1 MRPLGGPK
9 YGASPL
15 YAHHTT
21 SLVFNDPPLHTR
33 VRKLIAGAPTRGGRA
48 RFRGGP
54 RFRAKRDKWN
64 KWAQREHALNRR
76 ETLSIHM
83 PGTR

>member
-33 VRKLIAGAPTRGGRA
+33 VRKLIAAAPTRGGRA
-48 RFRGGP
+48 RFRGGATVP
-54 RFRAKRDKWN
+54 R
-64 KWAQREHALNRR
+64 EL
-76 ETLSIHM
+76 
-83 PGTR
+83 G